1 MRGMGR
7 SGDYVRRSC
16 ERRRGGRVC
25 EVEDVRKGGG
35 GGGTMTA
42 LVVTTYLKS
51 GASVA
56 MACAYSNFHNFWL
69 GVSEI

>member
-1 MRGMGR
+1 M
-7 SGDYVRRSC
+7 SVRRG
-16 ERRRGGRVC
+16 RRVC
-25 EVEDVRKGGG
+25 EVEDVRKGG

-56 MACAYSNFHNFWL
+56 MACAYFNFHNFWL
-69 GVSEI
+69 AVSEIWCTF